1 MSTNINIEK
10 LKSDYERLRTG
21 LKELAILNEIATTI
35 NSTQEVGKINETII
49 HKCVKHFNVEQG
61 NISLIKE
68 PEIAVPL
75 QTMIRQYDS
84 DAGRIPFRM
93 DQQLIGWM
101 LTKKEPLIINDLAN
115 DQRFSSLA
123 SETEYNSLMAVSM
136 MHKGKIIGVLSLFNK
151 HGNVDFSKEDLRL
164 LSIIATE
171 SSQVIENARLL
182 EEEKKLTHVQ
192 EELKIAALIQKNLL
206 PAKLPEI
213 NGYQVAAVNIPAK
226 EIGGDYYDLIPLGE
240 DKFAFCFGDV
250 SGKGIAAGLL
260 MSNIQ
265 ATMRSLLLTEKNP
278 EECVK
283 KANKLIHATT
293 TIDKYITFFL
303 GILDVKGNSFVY
315 CNAGHDMPLLYTE
328 NNLVEL
334 EKGGI
339 PLGFLDD
346 FEFTQNRFFFKEN
359 DVLVIYTDGVSEAM
373 NKDEEEF
380 GMQPL
385 ERIIINNKDNDAQN
399 IEDAIL
405 NAIEG
410 HVQGAEQMD
419 DITLIVLKRN

>member
-1 MSTNINIEK
+1 MSTSINIEK

-35 NSTQEVGKINETII
+35 NSTLELEKINEIII
-49 HKCVKHFNVEQG
+49 HKCIKHFNVEQG
-61 NISLIKE
+61 NISLVKQTE
-68 PEIAVPL
+68 VAVPL

-84 DAGRIPFRM
+84 EAGRIPFRL

-115 DQRFSSLA
+115 DPRFSSLA
-123 SETEYNSLMAVSM
+123 SETRYNSLMAVPM
-136 MHKGKIIGVLSLFNK
+136 MHKGKVIGVLSLYNK
-151 HGNVDFSKEDLRL
+151 HNKNEFSKEDLRL

-206 PAKLPEI
+206 PSKLPEI
-213 NGYQVAAVNIPAK
+213 RGYQVAATNIPAK
-226 EIGGDYYDLIPLGE
+226 EIGGDYYDIIPLDE

-250 SGKGIAAGLL
+250 SGKGIPAGLL

-265 ATMRSLLLTEKNP
+265 ATMRSLLLTEIHP
-278 EECVK
+278 EKCVK

-293 TIDKYITFFL
+293 TIDKFITFFL
-303 GILDVKGNSFVY
+303 GILDIKGNSFVY
-315 CNAGHDMPLLYTE
+315 CNAGHDLPLYISEGTPG
-328 NNLVEL
+328 EL

-346 FEFTQNRFFFKEN
+346 FDYQQNRFFFKEN
-359 DVLVIYTDGVSEAM
+359 DILVIYTDGVTEAM
-373 NKDEEEF
+373 NKNDEEF
-380 GMQPL
+380 GLEPL
-385 ERIIINNKDNDAQN
+385 KKIVELNKDNTAVDIQ
-399 IEDAIL
+399 EAIL
-405 NAIEG
+405 RDIRNHAKG
-410 HVQGAEQMD
+410 VEQMD
-419 DITLIVLKRN
+419 DITLIVLKRK